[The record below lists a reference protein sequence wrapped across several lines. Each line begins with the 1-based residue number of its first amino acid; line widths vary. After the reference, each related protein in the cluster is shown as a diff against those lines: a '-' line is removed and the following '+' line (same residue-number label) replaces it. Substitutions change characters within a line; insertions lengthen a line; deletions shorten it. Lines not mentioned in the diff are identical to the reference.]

1 MNYLLDTNILLRS
14 VDPNS
19 SSYSLARNAVNKI
32 IEEGG
37 NCYITSQV
45 LVEFWVV
52 ATRPT
57 DVNGLGWTV
66 KKTQKEIEEFL
77 AQFPLLTETA
87 DIFLFWLNLVTEYEI
102 KGKRI
107 HDIRL
112 LAVMKTYK
120 ITHLLTFNPTDF
132 IPIPN
137 ITILRPQN
145 IISL

>member
-14 VDPNS
+14 IDPNS
-19 SSYSLARNAVNKI
+19 ESYSLARNAVNKI

-37 NCYITSQV
+37 TCYITSQI

-66 KKTQKEIEEFL
+66 KKTQQEINDFL
-77 AQFPLLTETA
+77 SQFSLLAETA
-87 DIFLFWLNLVTEYEI
+87 DIFLLWFSLVSEYNI
-102 KGKRI
+102 KGKRT

-137 ITILRPQN
+137 ITILRPQD
-145 IISL
+145 IIN

>member
-1 MNYLLDTNILLRS
+1 M
-14 VDPNS
+14 
-19 SSYSLARNAVNKI
+19 NKI
-32 IEEGG
+32 IEEGVT
-37 NCYITSQV
+37 CYITSQI

-66 KKTQKEIEEFL
+66 KKTQQEINEFL
-77 AQFPLLTETA
+77 SQFSLLAETA
-87 DIFLFWLNLVTEYEI
+87 DIFLFWLSLVSEYDI
-102 KGKRI
+102 KGKRT

-112 LAVMKTYK
+112 IAVMKTYN

-137 ITILRPQN
+137 ITILRPQD
-145 IISL
+145 IIN